1 MQRRAAAIYAVF
13 FIVLGA
19 ASYSVIATA
28 TAPTI
33 EFPDAEHRYA
43 ENDSFSVGEQQYTV
57 DSLTAERAGGG
68 GGHGGGGGGITHT
81 ATFAWVNESA
91 RYTQTWDNNSTV
103 TFQDEEYRVLVP
115 NVSDPSEFTLQEEL
129 NETAILQSDPAAD
142 NETVKRGGERYVVVQ
157 QDDTTTLVPADEY
170 FPDPATTQ
178 FSEGQTVDYEGNES
192 TIETVT
198 QESVTLAWTGEKRN
212 TVEVGNEANVT
223 LSGQRYLAF
232 FPNND
237 TVVLT
242 QNYENY
248 NAQLRSID
256 EHHERTSGLWG
267 LTILSGLTATLLFG
281 LAYMPSRY

>member
-33 EFPDAEHRYA
+33 EFPNAEHRYA
-43 ENDSFSVGEQQYTV
+43 ENDTFSLGEEQYAV
-57 DSLTAERAGGG
+57 DSLTAQRTG
-68 GGHGGGGGGITHT
+68 GGHGGGGGISRT

-91 RYTQTWDNNSTV
+91 RYTETWENNSTV

-115 NVSDPSEFTLQEEL
+115 NVSDPGEFTLQAEL
-129 NETAILQSDPAAD
+129 NETAILQADPAAD
-142 NETVKRGGERYVVVQ
+142 NETIKRDGQRFVVLQDGENV
-157 QDDTTTLVPADEY
+157 TLVPVDEY
-170 FPDPATTQ
+170 FPDPETTQ
-178 FSEGQTVDYEGNES
+178 YSEGQTVDYDGNE
-192 TIETVT
+192 TTVGNVS
-198 QESVTLAWTGEKRN
+198 QDSVTLSWIGERRN
-212 TVEVGNEANVT
+212 TAEVSGESNIT
-223 LSGQRYLAF
+223 LGGEQYLAF

-242 QNYENY
+242 QDYESYDQQNR
-248 NAQLRSID
+248 AID

-267 LTILSGLTATLLFG
+267 VTILSGLTATLLFG